1 VDQCASMVRLEMRH
15 NQVALERMFADDE
28 TKDVKIALMNG
39 NLRAHSVLLR
49 ASSDAFAGVLS
60 HGVAAD
66 GEKTLNWGD
75 QPIEVGRVFLRL
87 LYTGALDKS
96 DWEDPQA
103 SKPTLQG
110 RWHMNGS
117 AVADI
122 IDSKVCWWHWQQG
135 QWCGLHPDVLEIG
148 DDGKVCKMRSGDVG
162 RVSGDELTWSDGEIW
177 LRKDQVPLYLL
188 VGALAL
194 AKMYLVTHLVESL
207 TGALKIRL
215 NEDTFD
221 EICVCAIKLDVM
233 PLRFLCLRY
242 AEQSRFIRSGIKVR
256 ASHPIERWDGEGVIP
271 ARSEG
276 TVEERFCQTG
286 DLEGLKMLQV
296 EWHDY
301 NYSSDPDEVM
311 TQIQSID
318 AQHGRTKLSDMY
330 SDGALSPEVLTELAG
345 VWTAPTGTSKRQRL
359 R

>member
-1 VDQCASMVRLEMRH
+1 MRH
-15 NQVALERMFADDE
+15 NLIALERMYADDE

-39 NLRAHSVLLR
+39 TLRAHSVLLR
-49 ASSDAFAGVLS
+49 ASSDAFAGMFC

-75 QPIEVGRVFLRL
+75 QSIEVGKVFLRL
-87 LYTGALDKS
+87 LYTGVLDRC
-96 DWEDPQA
+96 DWEDHQA
-103 SKPTLQG
+103 REPTLQG

-122 IDSKVCWWHWQQG
+122 IGSEVCWWHWQQW
-135 QWCGLHPDVLEIG
+135 WCPPPDALEIG
-148 DDGKVCKMRSGDVG
+148 DDGKECKMRSGDVG
-162 RVSGDELTWSDGEIW
+162 RLSGDELTWSDGDVW

-215 NEDTFD
+215 TESTFD
-221 EICVCAIKLDVM
+221 EICSCAIKLDVM

-242 AEQSRFIRSGIKVR
+242 AEQSRFISSGVKVR

-271 ARSEG
+271 AGSTG
-276 TVEERFCQTG
+276 TIEERFCKTG
-286 DLEGLKMLQV
+286 IAEALKKLLV
-296 EWHDY
+296 EWDVYDY
-301 NYSSDPDEVM
+301 TSDPDEVM
-311 TQIQSID
+311 TQICIAWQPD
-318 AQHGRTKLSDMY
+318 TDGADGQPGRTKLFDMY
-330 SDGALSPEVLTELAG
+330 SDGTLSPEVLTELAG
-345 VWTAPTGTSKRQRL
+345 VWTASTGTSKRQRL